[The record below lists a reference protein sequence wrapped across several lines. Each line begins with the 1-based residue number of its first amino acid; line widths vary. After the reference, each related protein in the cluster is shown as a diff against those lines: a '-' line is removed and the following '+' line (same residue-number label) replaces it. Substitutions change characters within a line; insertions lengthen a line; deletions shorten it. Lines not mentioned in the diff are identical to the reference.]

1 MKFNNITV
9 TRERMG
15 GMLTETVEAYIR
27 YSYDG
32 APQKEALTLA
42 VEGMLADMDN
52 AKNDNHQRRV

>member
-15 GMLTETVEAYIR
+15 GMLTETVEAYIKHFA
-27 YSYDG
+27 SG
-32 APQKEALTLA
+32 APQKEAMTIA
-42 VEGMLADMDN
+42 VQDMLADMDN